1 MSFARIKLRIPLILT
16 KKAEE
21 KMSKNI
27 NKNEYKSYAERHAPK
42 SPIVKDCALAFIVGG
57 VICTLGEVLNKVY
70 GNFLSKEDAGLLASV
85 TLIFITALLTGIG
98 VFDNIARFG
107 GAGCLVPITG
117 FANAVASQAV
127 DSKSEGFVLGVGAK
141 IFTVAGPVILYS
153 SAAGALYGVIYWIY
167 CLIAF

>member
-1 MSFARIKLRIPLILT
+1 
-16 KKAEE
+16 
-21 KMSKNI
+21 MSKNI

-107 GAGCLVPITG
+107 GLSCSHHRLCKRGG
-117 FANAVASQAV
+117 FPGGRFKKRGLCARSRRKDFHRSRSRHSVFKRGRRAVRRYILDLLPYSLLKQTRRLENGVFASQ
-127 DSKSEGFVLGVGAK
+127 F
-141 IFTVAGPVILYS
+141 ILRREK
-153 SAAGALYGVIYWIY
+153 
-167 CLIAF
+167 